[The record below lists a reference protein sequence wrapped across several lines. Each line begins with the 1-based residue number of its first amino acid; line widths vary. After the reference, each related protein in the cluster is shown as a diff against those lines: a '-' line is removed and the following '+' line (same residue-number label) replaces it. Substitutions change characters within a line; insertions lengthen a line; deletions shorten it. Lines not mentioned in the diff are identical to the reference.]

1 MPKKSKKVDKKT
13 KKKAVVK
20 KVSKRQNPN
29 AVRRIPAVVGQRS
42 NANITEVVA
51 PSGARGGVG
60 SYNTRTKKQIE
71 ADKIKQAKK
80 LLGITNEIKQ
90 TAQPEQIR
98 QPSIQRNRYN
108 VRPQDLSS
116 VGGYTGLTSGYGVK
130 ESSSIEKRLKE
141 MEQRLK
147 NEIKKDSGKDTTRNE
162 KLIEEVS
169 SRRLPVETAT
179 QTEIIDVI
187 ERPKQP
193 SQALIQSQQRARQRN
208 YRNQT
213 DRSIGFDLPTDKEV
227 KEEKEERQQK
237 ELVKEKERT
246 KLSLFSQ
253 QTKSRKEEQRQ
264 QKREEEKQKR
274 KEFLEEQKQKE
285 EFFKQRQDRDNA
297 VDNIL
302 DGIINKSVNKSERKQ
317 RKAERKEEAKERKAE
332 AKAEAKENRFNK
344 ESSEKE
350 DEVIPLEINRA
361 NVSKQNEFPKV
372 EVLENV
378 DELIS
383 GGDIEISGEQVEES
397 RFSDLSQEDKIS
409 EIMETQEDIEDTGK
423 QLIEELD
430 DTEFSDV
437 KEKEP
442 RVPPKPVE
450 VDIPLFIRGNRPL
463 PRTPKP
469 ERPLPKP
476 PIKKVPTP
484 QEIKELRQIKDRQKD
499 IERIRKEREE
509 LEKTQKKNLVKD
521 VFTDIVDS
529 SFDKA
534 TNKAKELAIQQKAFE
549 REQRKTALLKRD
561 KEKQSKQSKNIV
573 GSIVRDIVKESEK
586 VIDEEETLKEQTTK
600 AKVRS
605 GGQGRKPTDKETT
618 KRKLITE
625 YGEVPED
632 FNKALEDK
640 ERLEKEK
647 AEQLQ
652 QLIDMGVNDKVIG
665 FNVREFTKVL
675 SLKKQNELKK
685 ELKKIMKF
693 KEVNK
698 ITQDKIMV
706 MINNLLKIQNDLRQ
720 SQNLMKDLEKKL
732 KKQKKKKEKEETI
745 NTFEEIEASGGGFD
759 FDSGDSGG
767 DDKFGG
773 FD

>member
-13 KKKAVVK
+13 KKKVVIK

-169 SRRLPVETAT
+169 SRRLPVEIET
-179 QTEIIDVI
+179 QTDIIDVI

-253 QTKSRKEEQRQ
+253 TTKSRKEEQRQ
-264 QKREEEKQKR
+264 QKREREEQKR
-274 KEFLEEQKQKE
+274 KEFLEEQREKE
-285 EFFKQRQDRDNA
+285 EFFKQRQVRDNA

-317 RKAERKEEAKERKAE
+317 RKVE
-332 AKAEAKENRFNK
+332 AKAEAKEKRFIK

-397 RFSDLSQEDKIS
+397 RFSDLSEEDKIS
-409 EIMETQEDIEDTGK
+409 EIMETQEDIAETGK

-442 RVPPKPVE
+442 RVPPKPAD
-450 VDIPLFIRGNRPL
+450 VDVPLFIRGNRPL

-476 PIKKVPTP
+476 PVKKVPTP
-484 QEIKELRQIKDRQKD
+484 EEIKELRQIKDRQKD

-509 LEKTQKKNLVKD
+509 LEKTQKKNLAKD
-521 VFTDIVDS
+521 VLTDIVDS

-534 TNKAKELAIQQKAFE
+534 TKKAKELAIQQKAFE

-586 VIDEEETLKEQTTK
+586 VIDEEEKLKEQTTK

-706 MINNLLKIQNDLRQ
+706 QINNLLKIQADLRQ

-732 KKQKKKKEKEETI
+732 KKQKKKKEKEETFKK
-745 NTFEEIEASGGGFD
+745 FEETEASGGGFD
-759 FDSGDSGG
+759 FDSSESGG

-773 FD
+773 F

>member
-13 KKKAVVK
+13 KKKVVIK

-29 AVRRIPAVVGQRS
+29 AVRRIPAIVGQRS
-42 NANITEVVA
+42 SANITEVVA

-80 LLGITNEIKQ
+80 LLGITNQ
-90 TAQPEQIR
+90 PVAQPVEEQIR

-169 SRRLPVETAT
+169 SRRLPVEIAT

-213 DRSIGFDLPTDKEV
+213 NFGFDLPTDKQV

-253 QTKSRKEEQRQ
+253 TTKSRKEEQRQ
-264 QKREEEKQKR
+264 QKQEQEKQKR
-274 KEFLEEQKQKE
+274 NEFLKEQREKE

-317 RKAERKEEAKERKAE
+317 RKAERK
-332 AKAEAKENRFNK
+332 AEAKENRFIK

-350 DEVIPLEINRA
+350 DEVIGSEINRA

-378 DELIS
+378 DELIR

-409 EIMETQEDIEDTGK
+409 EIMETQEDIAETGK

-437 KEKEP
+437 IEKEP
-442 RVPPKPVE
+442 RVPPKPAD
-450 VDIPLFIRGNRPL
+450 VDVPLFIRGNRPL

-476 PIKKVPTP
+476 PVKKVPTP
-484 QEIKELRQIKDRQKD
+484 EEIKELRQIKDRQKD

-534 TNKAKELAIQQKAFE
+534 TKKAKELAIQQKAFE

-586 VIDEEETLKEQTTK
+586 VIDEEEKLKEQTTK

-605 GGQGRKPTDKETT
+605 GGQGRKPIDKETT
-618 KRKLITE
+618 KKKLIDK

-640 ERLEKEK
+640 EQLEKEK

-652 QLIDMGVNDKVIG
+652 QLISVGVNDKVLG

-698 ITQDKIMV
+698 ITQNKIMV
-706 MINNLLKIQNDLRQ
+706 QINNLLKIQNDLRQ
-720 SQNLMKDLEKKL
+720 SQNLMRDLETKL
-732 KKQKKKKEKEETI
+732 KKQKKVKDVKDVFK
-745 NTFEEIEASGGGFD
+745 TFEETEASGGGFN
-759 FDSGDSGG
+759 FDSSDSGG

-773 FD
+773 F

>member
-13 KKKAVVK
+13 KKKVVVK

-29 AVRRIPAVVGQRS
+29 AVRRIPAIVGQRS

-90 TAQPEQIR
+90 TAEPEQIR
-98 QPSIQRNRYN
+98 QPSMQRNRYN

-116 VGGYTGLTSGYGVK
+116 IGGYTGLTSGYGVK

-169 SRRLPVETAT
+169 SRRLPVEIAT

-264 QKREEEKQKR
+264 QKREQEKQKR
-274 KEFLEEQKQKE
+274 NEFLKEQREKE
-285 EFFKQRQDRDNA
+285 EFFKQRQVRDNA

-302 DGIINKSVNKSERKQ
+302 DGIINKSERKQ
-317 RKAERKEEAKERKAE
+317 RKAERKEEAKE
-332 AKAEAKENRFNK
+332 NRFIK

-383 GGDIEISGEQVEES
+383 GGGIEISGEQVEES
-397 RFSDLSQEDKIS
+397 RFSDLSEEDKIS
-409 EIMETQEDIEDTGK
+409 EIMETQEDIAETGK

-430 DTEFSDV
+430 DAEFSDV
-437 KEKEP
+437 IEKEP
-442 RVPPKPVE
+442 RVPPKPATIDV
-450 VDIPLFIRGNRPL
+450 PLFIRGNRPL
-463 PRTPKP
+463 PRIP
-469 ERPLPKP
+469 RPLPKP

-484 QEIKELRQIKDRQKD
+484 EEIKELRQIKDRQKD

-534 TNKAKELAIQQKAFE
+534 TKKAKELAIQQKAFE

-573 GSIVRDIVKESEK
+573 GSIVSDIVKESEK
-586 VIDEEETLKEQTTK
+586 VIDEEEKLKEQTTK
-600 AKVRS
+600 AKIRS
-605 GGQGRKPTDKETT
+605 GGQGRKPIDKETT

-652 QLIDMGVNDKVIG
+652 QLISMGVNDKVIG
-665 FNVREFTKVL
+665 FPVREFTKVL

-706 MINNLLKIQNDLRQ
+706 MINNLLKIQSDL
-720 SQNLMKDLEKKL
+720 
-732 KKQKKKKEKEETI
+732 
-745 NTFEEIEASGGGFD
+745 
-759 FDSGDSGG
+759 
-767 DDKFGG
+767 
-773 FD
+773 